1 MKIKFILLCLALLIL
16 NSCLGVSA
24 DIDIRSD
31 GSGKISLEYR
41 VSQMLESLGR
51 LDGNERWPVIPVG
64 RADFERSLARMP
76 GLKLSRFSAKNE
88 RNKSGQSDL
97 VTRITLDFK
106 DTGALLSFLESTS
119 GNASFSRENGK
130 NLLRLTLL
138 EPSAGISNHD
148 LLSLFKEIS
157 AGYNINIS
165 LNTPE
170 NAAIK
175 ITPASVPAA
184 KLSSSGK
191 KASFSIG
198 LGELLSLDDGLALEI
213 SW

>member
-1 MKIKFILLCLALLIL
+1 MNIKFLLLCLAFASL
-16 NSCLGVSA
+16 NSCLGISA
-24 DIDIRSD
+24 DIEIRSS
-31 GSGKISLEYR
+31 GSGRISLEYR

-51 LDGNERWPVIPVG
+51 LDGNERWPAIPVG
-64 RADFERSLARMP
+64 RADLERSLARMP
-76 GLKLSRFSAKNE
+76 GLKLSRYSTKDE
-88 RNKSGQSDL
+88 RNSSGQRDL

-106 DTGALLSFLESTS
+106 DTSALLAFLDSS
-119 GNASFSRENGK
+119 AGNASFTQENGK

-148 LLSLFKEIS
+148 LLSIFRDIS
-157 AGYNINIS
+157 AGYNINIGLS
-165 LNTPE
+165 APK

-175 ITPASVPAA
+175 MTPPSVPAA
-184 KLSSSGK
+184 KLSSGGK

-198 LGELLSLDDGLALEI
+198 IGELLSLNEGLALEI